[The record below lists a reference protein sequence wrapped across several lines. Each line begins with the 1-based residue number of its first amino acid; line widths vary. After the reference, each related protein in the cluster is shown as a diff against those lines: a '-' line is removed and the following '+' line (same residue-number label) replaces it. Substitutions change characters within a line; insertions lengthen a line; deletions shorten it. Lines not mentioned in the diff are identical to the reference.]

1 MKITPY
7 DNGFVAIR
15 EDGVTCPLQL
25 VPAGTNYWEPSP
37 AQLALL
43 ALYGYEIYRI
53 DRVNGQHKGAIVG
66 VIKIGKKNPDQHR
79 ADLLLWGGA
88 SMESWMSEI
97 AILEGRELTYNGF
110 TIPDPP

>member
-1 MKITPY
+1 MKIMPY
-7 DNGFVAIR
+7 DDGFVAIG
-15 EDGVTCPLQL
+15 EDGTARALQL
-25 VPAGTNYWEPSP
+25 VPAGTNYWGPSP

-53 DRVNGQHKGAIVG
+53 DRVNGQHVGAIVAI
-66 VIKIGKKNPDQHR
+66 VKIGKRDPGRQR

-88 SMESWMSEI
+88 SIGSWMSEI
-97 AILEGRELTYNGF
+97 AKLEGRELTYNGF

>member
-7 DNGFVAIR
+7 DDGFVAIG
-15 EDGVTCPLQL
+15 EDGITRALQL
-25 VPAGTNYWEPSP
+25 VPAGTKYWEPSP

-53 DRVNGQHKGAIVG
+53 DRVNGQHKGTIVG
-66 VIKIGKKNPDQHR
+66 IIKIGVPRPHR
-79 ADLLLWGGA
+79 TDLLLWGG
-88 SMESWMSEI
+88 SSIESWMSEI
-97 AILEGRELTYNGF
+97 AKLEGRELTYNGF